1 MINNYLVGF
10 DIGSSS
16 VKVSIINSE
25 TGELVTSSFSP
36 ESEMKINSPNIGWA
50 EQHNCKFTFR

>member
-1 MINNYLVGF
+1 MTNNYLVGF

-25 TGELVTSSFSP
+25 SGELVSSSFSP
-36 ESEMKINSPNIGWA
+36 ESEMKIEFIKVRLG
-50 EQHNCKFTFR
+50 